1 MAAETAISLTDLA
14 EFLPDTIRVETTKAA
29 EEETEPKEADESATE
44 GTEDSGTKQ
53 SDESEQEGSEQSE
66 TDETDRDTED
76 GPTKEEDSGEESDDA
91 EDTEEGDDDEDTE
104 KGEAR
109 SPSNA
114 RLLKR
119 IDKLTAKRRE
129 AEEALEK
136 TREETEKLRTELAAA
151 SKVVLQPTPDDPL
164 SDVETIEDLD
174 ARIAAAKRVRTWAMT
189 NRDGATVKGADGQD
203 EYVEAAEI
211 ARHLAAA
218 DAIVMEHGPSRR
230 SWLAQRETSVN
241 EAKAAYPAFFTQGS
255 AESKALRDILKQYP
269 ALGKYPNV
277 ELIIGDALVGQQARM
292 ARQEAQAKAQSAK
305 TPASPSR
312 KAPTPAPEPPKVTGK
327 AKVPAKAVREG
338 AALKKVL
345 EGSGDRDSV
354 ASLME
359 SLLG

>member
-1 MAAETAISLTDLA
+1 MAAETEISLTDIA
-14 EFLPDTIRVETTKAA
+14 AFLPETIRVEKAQQ
-29 EEETEPKEADESATE
+29 SATEEKEPEAEKPE
-44 GTEDSGTKQ
+44 GTEDSGN
-53 SDESEQEGSEQSE
+53 DESAPSVQEETST
-66 TDETDRDTED
+66 TDEENQED
-76 GPTKEEDSGEESDDA
+76 EDSNKEDSADEND
-91 EDTEEGDDDEDTE
+91 DTEEGDEEDAE

-109 SPSNA
+109 SPKSA
-114 RLLKR
+114 KLLKR

-136 TREETEKLRTELAAA
+136 TREEAEKLRTELATA
-151 SKVVLQPTPDDPL
+151 SKVVIQPTPEDPL
-164 SDVETIEDLD
+164 SDVETMEELD

-189 NRDGATVKGADGQD
+189 HRDGASVKGADGNE
-203 EYVEAAEI
+203 EYVDATEM

-218 DAIVMEHGPSRR
+218 DAIVTDHGPARR
-230 SWLAQRETSVN
+230 EWISQRETSRA
-241 EAKAAYPAFFTQGS
+241 EAQAAYPAFFTQGS
-255 AESKALRDILKQYP
+255 SESKALREILKQYP

-292 ARQEAQAKAQSAK
+292 ARQEAQAKAKA
-305 TPASPSR
+305 PAATHSR

-327 AKVPAKAVREG
+327 SKIPAKTARE
-338 AALKKVL
+338 AASLKKVL

>member
-1 MAAETAISLTDLA
+1 MAAETEISLTDIA
-14 EFLPDTIRVETTKAA
+14 AFLPETIRVESTKPATEEKEPEA
-29 EEETEPKEADESATE
+29 EKPE
-44 GTEDSGTKQ
+44 GTEDSGN
-53 SDESEQEGSEQSE
+53 DESAPSVQEETST
-66 TDETDRDTED
+66 TDEE
-76 GPTKEEDSGEESDDA
+76 KNEESDTDEESSDEEADDDA
-91 EDTEEGDDDEDTE
+91 EEDDEEDTE

-109 SPSNA
+109 SPKA
-114 RLLKR
+114 EKLLKR

-136 TREETEKLRTELAAA
+136 TREEAEKLRTELAAA
-151 SKVVLQPTPDDPL
+151 SKVVLHPTPDNPL
-164 SDVETIEDLD
+164 SDVETMEELD

-189 NRDGATVKGADGQD
+189 HRDGASVKGADGNE
-203 EYVEAAEI
+203 EYVDAAEM

-218 DAIVMEHGPSRR
+218 DAIVTDHGPARKE
-230 SWLAQRETSVN
+230 WLSQRETSVA

-255 AESKALRDILKQYP
+255 SESKALREILKQYP

-292 ARQEAQAKAQSAK
+292 ARQEAQAKAKSAA
-305 TPASPSR
+305 PAASSR

-327 AKVPAKAVREG
+327 SKIPAKTARE
-338 AALKKVL
+338 AASLKKVL

>member
-29 EEETEPKEADESATE
+29 EEETEPKESGNTE
-44 GTEDSGTKQ
+44 QGTEDSGTEQ
-53 SDESEQEGSEQSE
+53 SDESEQKAPEQSE
-66 TDETDRDTED
+66 ADETDRETED
-76 GPTKEEDSGEESDDA
+76 GPTEEEDSGEESDDA
-91 EDTEEGDDDEDTE
+91 EDDEDAE
-104 KGEAR
+104 KGDAR
-109 SPSNA
+109 SPA
-114 RLLKR
+114 TAKLLKR

-136 TREETEKLRTELAAA
+136 TREETDKLKAELATA

-164 SDVETIEDLD
+164 SDVETIEDLE

-218 DAIVMEHGPSRR
+218 DAIVMDHGPSRR
-230 SWLAQRETSVN
+230 AWLAQRETSVN

-255 AESKALRDILKQYP
+255 SESKALRDILKQYP

-292 ARQEAQAKAQSAK
+292 ARQEAQAKAKAP
-305 TPASPSR
+305 TSPSR
-312 KAPTPAPEPPKVTGK
+312 KAPAPAPEPPKVTGK
-327 AKVPAKAVREG
+327 AKVPAKTVREG
-338 AALKKVL
+338 AALQKAL
-345 EGSGDRDSV
+345 EGGDRDSV

>member
-1 MAAETAISLTDLA
+1 MAAETEISLTDLA
-14 EFLPDTIRVETTKAA
+14 EFLPETIRVETTKAA
-29 EEETEPKEADESATE
+29 EEETEPKEADKAAE
-44 GTEDSGTKQ
+44 GTEESGTEQ
-53 SDESEQEGSEQSE
+53 SDESADSASEQSAA
-66 TDETDRDTED
+66 DETDRETED
-76 GPTKEEDSGEESDDA
+76 GAKEDDSEEQSDDA
-91 EDTEEGDDDEDTE
+91 EEGDDEDTE

-136 TREETEKLRTELAAA
+136 TREETERLRTELAAA
-151 SKVVLQPTPDDPL
+151 SKVVLQPSADDPL

-174 ARIAAAKRVRTWAMT
+174 ARLAAAKRVRTWAMT

-218 DAIVMEHGPSRR
+218 DAIVMEHAPARR
-230 SWLAQRETSVN
+230 AWIAQRDQSIA

-255 AESKALRDILKQYP
+255 SESKALRDILKQYP

-292 ARQEAQAKAQSAK
+292 ARQEAQAKAKA
-305 TPASPSR
+305 PASPAR
-312 KAPTPAPEPPKVTGK
+312 KAPSPAPEPPKVTGK
-327 AKVPAKAVREG
+327 AKVPAKTVREG
-338 AALKKVL
+338 AALQKVL
-345 EGSGDRDSV
+345 ERGDRDSV

>member
-1 MAAETAISLTDLA
+1 MAAETEISLTDIA
-14 EFLPDTIRVETTKAA
+14 AFLPETIRVEKAQQ
-29 EEETEPKEADESATE
+29 SATEEKEPEAEKPE
-44 GTEDSGTKQ
+44 GTEDSGN
-53 SDESEQEGSEQSE
+53 DESAPSVQEKVST
-66 TDETDRDTED
+66 TDEE
-76 GPTKEEDSGEESDDA
+76 KQEEEDSDKEDSADEDDDA
-91 EDTEEGDDDEDTE
+91 EEGDEEDTE

-109 SPSNA
+109 SPKA
-114 RLLKR
+114 DKLLKR

-136 TREETEKLRTELAAA
+136 TREEADKLRTELATA
-151 SKVVLQPTPDDPL
+151 SKVVVAPTPEDPL
-164 SDVETIEDLD
+164 SDVETMEDLD

-189 NRDGATVKGADGQD
+189 HRDGATVKGADGNE
-203 EYVEAAEI
+203 EYVDSAEM

-218 DAIVMEHGPSRR
+218 DAIVTDHAPARKE
-230 SWLAQRETSVN
+230 WLSQRETSRA
-241 EAKAAYPAFFTQGS
+241 EAQAAYPAFFTQGS
-255 AESKALRDILKQYP
+255 SESKALREILKQYP

-292 ARQEAQAKAQSAK
+292 ARQEAQAKAKSASA
-305 TPASPSR
+305 PATSSR

-327 AKVPAKAVREG
+327 SKIPAKTARD
-338 AALKKVL
+338 AASLKKVL

>member
-14 EFLPDTIRVETTKAA
+14 EFLPETIRVETTKAA
-29 EEETEPKEADESATE
+29 EEETETTDAADNGKATE
-44 GTEDSGTKQ
+44 GTEDSGTEQ

-66 TDETDRDTED
+66 PAETDLETED
-76 GPTKEEDSGEESDDA
+76 GSTEEKDSEEEPDDA
-91 EDTEEGDDDEDTE
+91 EEDEDTE
-104 KGEAR
+104 KGDAR
-109 SPSNA
+109 SPA
-114 RLLKR
+114 TAKLLKR

-136 TREETEKLRTELAAA
+136 TREETDKLRTELATA

-230 SWLAQRETSVN
+230 SWIAARETSVN

-269 ALGKYPNV
+269 AMGKYPNV
-277 ELIIGDALVGQQARM
+277 ELIIGDALMGQQARM
-292 ARQEAQAKAQSAK
+292 ARQEAQAKAK
-305 TPASPSR
+305 TPASPTR
-312 KAPTPAPEPPKVTGK
+312 KAPTPAPEPPRVTGK
-327 AKVPAKAVREG
+327 AKVPAKGVREG
-338 AALKKVL
+338 VALQKVL

>member
-29 EEETEPKEADESATE
+29 EEETEPKESGNTE
-44 GTEDSGTKQ
+44 QGTEDSGTKQ
-53 SDESEQEGSEQSE
+53 SDESEQAAPEQSE
-66 TDETDRDTED
+66 ADKTDRETED
-76 GPTKEEDSGEESDDA
+76 GPTA
-91 EDTEEGDDDEDTE
+91 EDDEDAE
-104 KGEAR
+104 KGDAR
-109 SPSNA
+109 SPA
-114 RLLKR
+114 TAKLLKR

-136 TREETEKLRTELAAA
+136 TREETDKLKAELATA

-164 SDVETIEDLD
+164 SDVETIEDLE

-218 DAIVMEHGPSRR
+218 DAIVMDHGPSRR
-230 SWLAQRETSVN
+230 AWLAQRESSVN

-255 AESKALRDILKQYP
+255 SESKALRDILKQYP

-292 ARQEAQAKAQSAK
+292 ARQEAQAKAKA
-305 TPASPSR
+305 PASPAR
-312 KAPTPAPEPPKVTGK
+312 KAPSPAPEPPKVTGK
-327 AKVPAKAVREG
+327 AKVPAKTVREG
-338 AALKKVL
+338 AALQKAL
-345 EGSGDRDSV
+345 EGGDRDSV